1 MRSNCHAG
9 KITRNK
15 CTTNY
20 MPVLEQHKNNVS
32 YQESL
37 TNLRLCKQT
46 ENTGLNTMILKMKH
60 KKNSFSQ
67 NLKLI

>member
-37 TNLRLCKQT
+37 TNLRLFVST
-46 ENTGLNTMILKMKH
+46 DREYR
-60 KKNSFSQ
+60 SQ
-67 NLKLI
+67 HYDS